1 MSEPKDLHDLVG
13 EDVSAEELER
23 LKRVHELLVAAGP
36 PPELSPTLE
45 HAPTLR
51 ETGERKGR
59 PFFLPQ
65 RRLGA
70 ALLTA
75 AAVAALAFGAG
86 YLVGHAG
93 RGFQSER
100 TVVMQGTAAARQ
112 ALASIEIGSADEG
125 GNTPMLVHIRGLSK
139 LPARSYYELYLTK
152 NRRPV
157 LTCGTFRVKG
167 TETTSFRLSI
177 PYSLKR
183 YDGWVVTRERVGK
196 PKPGPVVLTTFTA

>member
-13 EDVSAEELER
+13 EDVSAEELAR
-23 LKRVHELLVAAGP
+23 LRRVHELLIAAGP

-45 HAPTLR
+45 RAPTVG
-51 ETGERKGR
+51 ETGQREGR
-59 PFFLPQ
+59 LFFLPQ

-70 ALLTA
+70 ALLAA

-86 YLVGHAG
+86 YLAGHAG

-100 TVVMQGTAAARQ
+100 TVVMRGTAAARQ
-112 ALASIEIGSADEG
+112 AVASIEIGAPDKG
-125 GNTPMLVHIRGLSK
+125 GNTPMLVHVRGLSK
-139 LPARSYYELYLTK
+139 LPTRGYYELYLTK
-152 NRRPV
+152 SRRPIV
-157 LTCGTFRVKG
+157 TCGTFRVKG

-183 YDGWVVTRERVGK
+183 YDGWVITRERVGR
-196 PKPGPVVLTTFTA
+196 PKPGPVVLTTFS

>member
-13 EDVSAEELER
+13 EELSGEELAR
-23 LKRVHELLVAAGP
+23 LRRVHELLLAAGP

-45 HAPTLR
+45 RAPTVGETARR
-51 ETGERKGR
+51 EGR

-70 ALLTA
+70 ALLAA

-86 YLVGHAG
+86 YLTGHAG

-100 TVVMQGTAAARQ
+100 TVVMRGTALARQ
-112 ALASIEIGSADEG
+112 AVASIEIGSTDKG
-125 GNTPMLVHIRGLSK
+125 GNIPMLVHVRGLSK
-139 LPARSYYELYLTK
+139 LPARGYYEVFLTK
-152 NRRPV
+152 RRRPV
-157 LTCGTFRVKG
+157 VSCGTFKVKG
-167 TETTSFRLSI
+167 SETTSFRLSI

-183 YDGWVVTRERVGK
+183 YDGWVVTRERVGR
-196 PKPGPVVLTTFTA
+196 PKPGPVVLSTFTA